1 MIARDVTHLPPL
13 PCCEFCT
20 LGRAIEPHHA
30 NEMENDTRPITL
42 MDFVMTNA
50 EAEDSKVDEELG
62 TFWAVID

>member
-1 MIARDVTHLPPL
+1 
-13 PCCEFCT
+13 
-20 LGRAIEPHHA
+20 
-30 NEMENDTRPITL
+30 MENDTRPITL